1 MWLFSVVVVL
11 SVVTREGLPLEIL
24 PVVGFVSR
32 KIKSCLF
39 WGRMYV
45 CMQVEFY
52 FSDTNLPTDH
62 HLMKYVKKDPQGFGA
77 C

>member
-1 MWLFSVVVVL
+1 
-11 SVVTREGLPLEIL
+11 
-24 PVVGFVSR
+24 
-32 KIKSCLF
+32 
-39 WGRMYV
+39 
-45 CMQVEFY
+45 VEFY

>member
-1 MWLFSVVVVL
+1 MVVFSGCVDCCNSGGAAFGNTTTSRVCFQKNLKL
-11 SVVTREGLPLEIL
+11 S
-24 PVVGFVSR
+24 
-32 KIKSCLF
+32 F
-39 WGRMYV
+39 WGAYV
-45 CMQVEFY
+45 CICMQVEFY